1 IILLETLRK
10 TVVRVLTYRL
20 NKILVKHDILQ
31 GHNYARLPG
40 DSTASLIHILNS
52 IIEDAKQK
60 NNELWIF
67 FQDMHKAFDSVSL
80 EMQKTKDM
88 GYKMI
93 TKWPTDLV
101 YNSVK
106 EITHQQAV
114 LAYADDT
121 TWIARSKRELQGIV
135 NIANEFYTLNDIEIN
150 SKKSELLVINTDKKK
165 RVNQEHYTI

>member
-1 IILLETLRK
+1 MR
-10 TVVRVLTYRL
+10 
-20 NKILVKHDILQ
+20 
-31 GHNYARLPG
+31 
-40 DSTASLIHILNS
+40 
-52 IIEDAKQK
+52 
-60 NNELWIF
+60 
-67 FQDMHKAFDSVSL
+67 KAFNSVSL
-80 EMQKTKDM
+80 EILKRALIRIKLLEVTTNFILSLYEKRKIKVVTSFGLTSEFEAEDGIDQGEVISSLVWHIFYNPLLCAVQKTKDI

-114 LAYADDT
+114 LAYADNT

-165 RVNQEHYTI
+165 RVNQE

>member
-1 IILLETLRK
+1 
-10 TVVRVLTYRL
+10 
-20 NKILVKHDILQ
+20 
-31 GHNYARLPG
+31 
-40 DSTASLIHILNS
+40 
-52 IIEDAKQK
+52 
-60 NNELWIF
+60 
-67 FQDMHKAFDSVSL
+67 
-80 EMQKTKDM
+80 
-88 GYKMI
+88 MI
-93 TKWPTDLV
+93 TKQPTDLV

-165 RVNQEHYTI
+165 RVNQEHYIIEIGKKGDKVLAKKDTSAYRHLGVWITGQNNQKCSLNIIRNEVSRMCKAIKWKRASASQLIYLNNSVLLPSIEYRLQTIFLTKSICNKI

>member
-1 IILLETLRK
+1 M
-10 TVVRVLTYRL
+10 
-20 NKILVKHDILQ
+20 
-31 GHNYARLPG
+31 
-40 DSTASLIHILNS
+40 
-52 IIEDAKQK
+52 KQ
-60 NNELWIF
+60 
-67 FQDMHKAFDSVSL
+67 
-80 EMQKTKDM
+80 
-88 GYKMI
+88 
-93 TKWPTDLV
+93 PTDLV

-165 RVNQEHYTI
+165 RVNQEHYIIEIDKKSDKVLAKKDASVYRYLGVWI